1 MLKRQFFPLPP
12 SVTRRGAALA
22 GGIGP
27 LANATVGA
35 TQPAK
40 RAVIGRHS
48 RPTMRWLVH
57 VLARLAIAA
66 SCTTSA
72 AALDTRAAPAN
83 NLPSQAACWR
93 I

>member
-1 MLKRQFFPLPP
+1 MLKRQFLPLPP
-12 SVTRRGAALA
+12 SVTRRGAAFT

-27 LANATVGA
+27 LANAAVAA

-40 RAVIGRHS
+40 RTVIGRRS
-48 RPTMRWLVH
+48 RLTMRWFVH

-66 SCTTSA
+66 SCTSSA
-72 AALDTRAAPAN
+72 AALDTWAAPAN